1 MDEVIAPAM
10 TLKAIGRQWYWS
22 YEYSDY
28 LTEGDPAGVSFD
40 SYMIPISDLNVGDIR
55 LLEVDNQVL
64 LPINTQIRVI
74 ITATDVLH
82 S

>member
-1 MDEVIAPAM
+1 
-10 TLKAIGRQWYWS
+10 
-22 YEYSDY
+22 
-28 LTEGDPAGVSFD
+28 
-40 SYMIPISDLNVGDIR
+40 MIPISDLNIGDIR

-64 LPINTQIRVI
+64 LPINTQVRVI